1 MKRMVLFFCITLFLS
16 AFTQPNKNYSGDY
29 LLKTHPVNQ
38 GEELEFKLSYGWFT
52 VGKADLKVSDNEA
65 YFDGKSCYKVNI
77 SGKTAGLVGLFSKVD
92 DKWGGYVEKDNLIPL
107 QSFSDLKEGKYM
119 RKENIT
125 FDHDNKQITVD
136 MIKRNE
142 KKPRKIYDIE
152 GEVHDMISGYLNM
165 RSINYRSLNPGDTV
179 RFRAFYDEEFY
190 DFGFLFE
197 GKEMVDTEVG
207 ELHAYRIVPI
217 MPVSKIFPDENPVT
231 AWISADAN
239 QLPILVKA
247 KMFFGTAYV
256 ELTNYKNIKYGP
268 DFQ

>member
-1 MKRMVLFFCITLFLS
+1 
-16 AFTQPNKNYSGDY
+16 
-29 LLKTHPVNQ
+29 
-38 GEELEFKLSYGWFT
+38 
-52 VGKADLKVSDNEA
+52 
-65 YFDGKSCYKVNI
+65 
-77 SGKTAGLVGLFSKVD
+77 
-92 DKWGGYVEKDNLIPL
+92 
-107 QSFSDLKEGKYM
+107 M
-119 RKENIT
+119 RKENIN
-125 FDHDNKQITVD
+125 FDHDNQQITVD

-165 RSINYRSLNPGDTV
+165 RSINYSRLNPGDTV
-179 RFRAFYDEEFY
+179 RFKAFYDEEFY

-207 ELHAYRIVPI
+207 ELYAYRIVPI

-239 QLPILVKA
+239 QLPLLVKA